1 MSTMSTSTER
11 PIIVVVDDNLDV
23 VEAVARDMRTEYGD
37 RYRIVT
43 APGGREALDMANQ
56 LLQRGEEVAMFLV
69 DQRMPDVTG
78 IELLA
83 AVKPIYPDARRVLL
97 TGFADTAVA
106 IEGINEVGLHHYL
119 VKPWHPPEEKLYP
132 AVTDLLDDWRATR
145 PPPREGLRVLGHR
158 WSRQTSELKE
168 FLTLNQLPYLF
179 LDLDRDSEAV
189 ALLSSLDEEPP
200 LPAVFF
206 PDGTWMGRP
215 TPRQLAER
223 VERKV
228 AIRGAAVHDLAIIG
242 AGPAGLAA
250 AVYGASEGLDTVVV
264 ERWAPGGQ
272 AGTTSLIKNYLG
284 FPHGVSGADLAR
296 RAGDQAEQFGAQILT
311 TAEAAG
317 IRVEEPVR
325 IITLADGNELAARAL
340 LITSGMT
347 VKTIDAPGLQRLEGK
362 GVFYGATVTDAKD
375 YADGYVAVVGGANSA
390 GQAAIKLAGHAASVT
405 LIVRADDLGAKMS
418 RYLVD
423 QIEATPNIEVLT
435 GCEIVD
441 VEGEEHL
448 THVNVRRRDTDEVSR
463 FEVSG
468 IFVLIGAVPH
478 SEFLRGVVALTPEG
492 FVLTGPDLMPDGKL
506 PEGWSLRRH
515 PYFLET
521 SVPGVFA
528 AGDVRHGSVRRVA
541 AAVGAGSAALT
552 FIHEYLSTT

>member
-1 MSTMSTSTER
+1 MAVER
-11 PIIVVVDDNLDV
+11 PVILVVDDNPDV
-23 VEAVARDMRTEYGD
+23 VEAVARDMRAEYSD

-43 APGGREALDMANQ
+43 APGGPEALEITNQ
-56 LLQRGEEVAMFLV
+56 LLQRGDDVAMFLV
-69 DQRMPDVTG
+69 DQRMPDMSG
-78 IELLA
+78 IDLLA
-83 AVKPIYPDARRVLL
+83 AVKPLYPDARRVLL

-106 IEGINEVGLHHYL
+106 IEGINEVGLHQYL

-132 AVTDLLDDWRATR
+132 AVTDVLDDWKAAR
-145 PPPREGLRVLGHR
+145 PPSRDGLRVLGHR
-158 WSRQTSELKE
+158 WSPRTSELKE
-168 FLTLNQLPYLF
+168 FLTLNQVPYRF
-179 LDLDRDSEAV
+179 MDLDRDSDAV
-189 ALLSSLDEEPP
+189 ALLSTLDQEPSLPS
-200 LPAVFF
+200 VFF
-206 PDGTWMGRP
+206 PDGTHLGNP
-215 TPRQLAER
+215 TPRDLAER

-228 AIRGAAVHDLAIIG
+228 AVQGTAVHDLVIIG

-250 AVYGASEGLDTVVV
+250 AVYGASEGLGTVVV

-296 RAGDQAEQFGAQILT
+296 RAGDQAQQFGAQVIT
-311 TAEAAG
+311 TAEAVSL
-317 IRVEEPVR
+317 RVEEPVR
-325 IITLADGNELAARAL
+325 IVTLKDGSELRARAL

-347 VKTIDAPGLQRLEGK
+347 VKTIDAPGFKELKGR

-375 YADGYVAVVGGANSA
+375 YTDGHVAVVGGANSA

-405 LIVRADDLGAKMS
+405 LIVRAPDLGLKMS

-423 QIEATPNIEVLT
+423 QIEATPNIHVLT
-435 GCEIVD
+435 ESAVLD

-448 THVNVRRRDTDEVSR
+448 THVLITHRSTEEVTLI
-463 FEVSG
+463 EASG

-478 SEFLRGVVALTPEG
+478 SEFLQGVVALTPEG
-492 FVLTGPDLMPDGKL
+492 FVLTGPDVMIDGKF
-506 PEGWSLRRH
+506 PPGWPLRRH
-515 PYFLET
+515 PFFLET

-528 AGDVRHGSVRRVA
+528 AGDVRNGSIRRVA

-552 FIHEYLSTT
+552 FIHEYLATV

>member
-1 MSTMSTSTER
+1 MSTSTER